1 MDIKTF
7 VAPVVVDLHAERQP
21 GLPPLYTKGGPAGDG
36 VKPLGQRGNLFAE
49 FWCLATD
56 KGEDGKPIPTS
67 MFKVLGVKHLAY
79 AKGLVVDSGRL
90 KIENVNA
97 VDEDGVIR
105 PCVSFPVSV
114 TTIQVE
120 LDPTPAQ
127 IAMGAVKVTG
137 SSESAKILRRT
148 NGRAVGSL
156 KPADA
161 NGKRYAHS
169 FVVHVVVPV
178 EQARKFDLAARR
190 QIEVTDMHDVEGAP
204 GYVSGTWVQ
213 ITNIDATLDKNKSE
227 VAAPE
232 KGIKIGSEIDNGGVK
247 AFTEPEFVPA
257 QQ

>member
-7 VAPVVVDLHAERQP
+7 TVPVLVDLHAERQP

-49 FWCLATD
+49 FWCLSTN
-56 KGEDGKPIPTS
+56 KGEDGKPIPSPMQT
-67 MFKVLGVKHLAY
+67 VLGVKHLAY

-90 KIENVNA
+90 KIENVQA
-97 VDEDGVIR
+97 IDEDGVIR
-105 PCVSFPVSV
+105 PAVSIPVSV

-120 LDPTPAQ
+120 LDPTPKQ
-127 IAMGAVKVTG
+127 IEMGAIAVTG

-169 FVVHVVVPV
+169 FVVHVVVPI
-178 EQARKFDLAARR
+178 EQARKFDVAARR
-190 QIEVTDMHDVEGAP
+190 QIEVTDMHDIEGAP
-204 GYVSGTWVQ
+204 GYVRGTWVQ
-213 ITNIDATLDKNKSE
+213 ITNIDATLDKNKGE
-227 VAAPE
+227 VASPE
-232 KGIKIGSEIDNGGVK
+232 KGMKIGSEVDNSGIK
-247 AFTEPEFVPA
+247 AFTEPDFVPA